1 MLQTIV
7 IISHVLLAITMILL
21 ILLQQGKGATAGAGF
36 GAGASGT
43 VFGAQGS
50 ASFLSRATAM
60 LATLF
65 FVTSLTLAY
74 FASQGPQSSGSI
86 MEAAQEELAPI
97 DDGLS
102 DMLPV
107 DGESD
112 IPLLPQTPTENTSVE
127 VPPVTAPDEGGD
139 TASNE

>member
-74 FASQGPQSSGSI
+74 FASQGPQSTSI

-97 DDGLS
+97 DDNLS
-102 DMLPV
+102 NMLPV

-112 IPLLPQTPTENTSVE
+112 IPLLPQDAAVE
-127 VPPVTAPDEGGD
+127 SPSVTAPDDAGD
-139 TASNE
+139 SASNE

>member
-50 ASFLSRATAM
+50 ASFLSRATAT

-74 FASQGPQSSGSI
+74 FASQGPQSSSL

-112 IPLLPQTPTENTSVE
+112 IPLLPQDATDSTPVE
-127 VPPVTAPDEGGD
+127 VPSGTAPDEGGD
-139 TASNE
+139 AANNE

>member
-1 MLQTIV
+1 MLHTIV

-50 ASFLSRATAM
+50 ASFMSRATAT

-74 FASQGPQSSGSI
+74 FSGQAPQSTSI
-86 MEAAQEELAPI
+86 MDRAEQQAPV

-107 DGESD
+107 DGASD
-112 IPLLPQTPTENTSVE
+112 IPLLPQEAQPQ
-127 VPPVTAPDEGGD
+127 APAAKPKAAEDAAKDE
-139 TASNE
+139 

>member
-1 MLQTIV
+1 MLQTII

-50 ASFLSRATAM
+50 ASFLSRATAT

-74 FASQGPQSSGSI
+74 FASQGPQSTSL

-112 IPLLPQTPTENTSVE
+112 IPLLPQNPTESTPLEAPSG
-127 VPPVTAPDEGGD
+127 TAPDDGGD